1 MNSAA
6 LERFV
11 DHLWV
16 EFGLSRNTQV
26 AYRADLESLAGHL
39 RARDISLEAAAEADL
54 MDFLAR
60 AARQSNRTAARRLST
75 LRRFYRYLQ
84 REGLRGDDPTLRLTG
99 LPMRRALPHSLA
111 ERDVEALLSA
121 PGCATAL
128 RRRDGVMLEVLYATG
143 LRVSELVALTLAQVN
158 LVAGVVRVVGKG
170 NKERLV
176 PLGEVAVTALEQYVR
191 EVRPVL
197 VKQRQTDALFPSNR
211 GACMTRQAFWQL
223 VVRYAAEAGIHTPI
237 SPHTLR
243 HAFATHLL
251 NHGADLRVVQLL
263 LGHADISTTQIY
275 THLARER
282 LKQLHQ
288 AHHPRG

>member
-1 MNSAA
+1 MSII
-6 LERFV
+6 LERFI

-26 AYRADLESLAGHL
+26 AYRADLESLLELLGTRNA
-39 RARDISLEAAAEADL
+39 SLESACEADL
-54 MDFLAR
+54 MDFLAG
-60 AARQSNRTAARRLST
+60 AARRSNRTAARRLST

-84 REGLRGDDPTLRLTG
+84 REGLRADNPTLRIAG
-99 LPMRRALPHSLA
+99 LSARRSLPHSLA

-121 PGCATAL
+121 PGQATAL
-128 RRRDGVMLEVLYATG
+128 RQRDGVMLEVLYATG
-143 LRVSELVALTLAQVN
+143 LRVSELVGLTLDQVN
-158 LVAGVVRVVGKG
+158 VVSGVLRVVGKG

-176 PLGEVAVTALEQYVR
+176 PLGEVAVAALERYLR
-191 EVRPVL
+191 DTRPEL
-197 VKQRQTDALFPSNR
+197 VKRRHTDALFPSNR

-223 VVRYAAEAGIHTPI
+223 VVRYAAEAGIRAPI